1 MTVHRLPRWF
11 YPLQTLLGI
20 VLLVSLIVGI
30 DEVTD
35 ERELTFRVL
44 MTVVG
49 VGLTLIGALG
59 WFTTSRER
67 RRPG

>member
-1 MTVHRLPRWF
+1 
-11 YPLQTLLGI
+11 LLGI